1 MNFVDIIS
9 FFGTTGSQLPFN
21 IKEEGSRFYLV
32 NNPNN
37 TVNNIPLVDGIYFE
51 IVQGTLDNQSGLNQ
65 NLVVK
70 LRNPN
75 NIQVA
80 SSYVV
85 RLYNS
90 QTGALLRET
99 YVPSSFDGSE
109 ITFSTNVN
117 LPLIT
122 IEANGLVLYTSYE
135 YLNGYIPLDQRI
147 YASFRD
153 SNNIELFR
161 AFFVR
166 ELNNKRYFTS
176 IFRSVYNKFLNS
188 TTVFFR
194 FLDVYQNNA
203 VIGNFNYKT
212 ITEFKFPQQYRFL
225 SEQEVFSISAFS
237 VMLLSFYKDFVE
249 KLSGFLID
257 KVDFYQLEKDSRN
270 FPYKKYF
277 YNRNTLS
284 YEKTSP
290 YVDITEL
297 LLAILLGVKVYGMLD
312 SSRQI
317 IDDLV
322 DELNN
327 FSPNVYYP
335 DSSVGAKALVP
346 DIINSD
352 VEEQYSLAT
361 NILFAH
367 ILNLLGIDN
376 SLLIN
381 EINRIFVNNN
391 QKTANRSLGS
401 ISSFTPIEAAII
413 LKFVPKYLDTNNSY
427 VSSLI
432 SSATSQ
438 LYDVEYV
445 NSIPLNSDV
454 NSDSYNPIYNENL
467 SSALPFYDKR
477 TYINLFINSLLNGP
491 INNFLAFSS
500 DGAILDSYKYSVH
513 EGFYILPSLRANL
526 TYFFLSLE
534 NILEGKVEEGS
545 EIILID
551 SVINQATNFLV
562 AELTFNKPV
571 KILAILSDQGTP
583 LSYVSSMSPSTHHV
597 LTFTLLFGFSPNY
610 ILEIYILS

>member
-1 MNFVDIIS
+1 MNIVDIIS

-21 IKEEGSRFYLV
+21 IKEERNRFYLV

-37 TVNNIPLVDGIYFE
+37 TVNNIPLIDGIYFE
-51 IVQGTLDNQSGLNQ
+51 IVQGTLNNQNGLNQ
-65 NLVVK
+65 NLVIK

-75 NIQVA
+75 NIPIA

-90 QTGALLRET
+90 QNGALLAEI
-99 YVPSSFDGSE
+99 YVPTSFDGLE
-109 ITFSTNVN
+109 IAFSTNVN

-122 IEANGLVLYTSYE
+122 IETDGLVLYTSYE

-153 SNNIELFR
+153 SNNIEIFR

-176 IFRSVYNKFLNS
+176 IFRSAYNKLLNS
-188 TTVFFR
+188 SLILFR
-194 FLDVYQNNA
+194 FLDVYQNNT

-225 SEQEVFSISAFS
+225 PEEEVFSISSFS
-237 VMLLSFYKDFVE
+237 VILLSFYKDFVE

-284 YEKTSP
+284 YEKISP

-297 LLAILLGVKVYGMLD
+297 LLAILLGIKVYGMLD
-312 SSRQI
+312 SSKQI

-322 DELNN
+322 NELST
-327 FSPNVYYP
+327 FSPAIFYP
-335 DSSVGAKALVP
+335 DSTVGAKALIP
-346 DIINSD
+346 DIINSN

-376 SLLIN
+376 SSLLN
-381 EINRIFVNNN
+381 EINRVFVSNN
-391 QKTANRSLGS
+391 QKTANRSLGY
-401 ISSFTPIEAAII
+401 ISSFTPIEASII
-413 LKFVPKYLDTNNSY
+413 WRFAPKYLDTNNSY

-445 NSIPLNSDV
+445 NSIPLNSDA

-500 DGAILDSYKYSVH
+500 DGAILDSYKYSVN

-562 AELTFNKPV
+562 VELTFNRPV
-571 KILAILSDQGTP
+571 KILAIISNQGTP
-583 LSYVSSMSPSTHHV
+583 LSYVSSMSLSTRHV
-597 LTFTLLFGFSPNY
+597 LTFALPFGFSSNY
-610 ILEIYILS
+610 ILEIYTLS

>member
-1 MNFVDIIS
+1 MNLVDIIS

-21 IKEEGSRFYLV
+21 IKEERNRFYLV

-37 TVNNIPLVDGIYFE
+37 TVNNIPLIDGIYFE
-51 IVQGTLDNQSGLNQ
+51 IVQGTLNNQNGLNQ
-65 NLVVK
+65 NLVIK

-75 NIQVA
+75 NLQIA
-80 SSYVV
+80 SSYAV

-90 QTGALLRET
+90 KNGALLAEN
-99 YVPSSFDGSE
+99 YVPPSFDGLE
-109 ITFSTNVN
+109 IAFSTNVN
-117 LPLIT
+117 SPLIT
-122 IEANGLVLYTSYE
+122 IEIDGLVLYTSYE

-153 SNNIELFR
+153 SNNIEIFR

-166 ELNNKRYFTS
+166 DLNNKRYFTS
-176 IFRSVYNKFLNS
+176 IFRSAYNKLLNS
-188 TTVFFR
+188 SLILFR
-194 FLDVYQNNA
+194 FLDVYQNNT

-225 SEQEVFSISAFS
+225 PEEEVFSISSFS
-237 VMLLSFYKDFVE
+237 VILLSFYKDFVE

-297 LLAILLGVKVYGMLD
+297 LLAILLGIKVYGMLD
-312 SSRQI
+312 SSKRI

-322 DELNN
+322 NELST
-327 FSPNVYYP
+327 FSPTIFYP
-335 DSSVGAKALVP
+335 DSTVGAKALIP
-346 DIINSD
+346 DIINSN

-376 SLLIN
+376 SSLLN
-381 EINRIFVNNN
+381 EINRVFVSNN
-391 QKTANRSLGS
+391 QKTANRSLGY
-401 ISSFTPIEAAII
+401 IGSFTPIEAAII
-413 LKFVPKYLDTNNSY
+413 WRFAPKYLDTNNSY

-445 NSIPLNSDV
+445 NSIPLNSDA

-477 TYINLFINSLLNGP
+477 TYINLFINSLLDGP

-534 NILEGKVEEGS
+534 NILEGEVEESS

-562 AELTFNKPV
+562 AELTFNRPV
-571 KILAILSDQGTP
+571 KILAIISNQGTP
-583 LSYVSSMSPSTHHV
+583 LSYVSSMSLSARHV
-597 LTFTLLFGFSPNY
+597 LTFALPFSFSPNY
-610 ILEIYILS
+610 ILEIYTLS